1 MDSVR
6 PANLAQGGIVDNAVN
21 FYDQVISDN
30 KDRSGFMAG
39 LKSVSAKAARG
50 LISLSGL
57 HEVEKSAGELGWDM
71 GSGASAG
78 QIARSGGKLAL
89 NSALAGASFLP
100 AGKAVAGL
108 AKGEKLMTTAKAG
121 TEIAGL
127 TAAGKG
133 VAGQVADDVGG
144 AVARTVGQGGKGQT
158 GALLEDLAQV
168 GDKYGVKVRQGG
180 NVGESVGTVDDILVN
195 TKIGGDH
202 EIVHAA
208 QQLQTRA
215 TLLEAH
221 AQKLG
226 KSAKDLTAAERAQ
239 VAPQV
244 QAFERSA
251 YQHHEMWAKEATG
264 FGGRASS
271 GYGRAVQS
279 NVDDFGKAL
288 ADGVVPQGPSS
299 VVSRAYGN
307 LPNAVGTSQGQI
319 ATNLGAV
326 QAGVINYQRENNP

>member
-6 PANLAQGGIVDNAVN
+6 PTNFAQGGIVDNAVN
-21 FYDQVISDN
+21 FYDEVIADN

-39 LKSVSAKAARG
+39 LKSVSARAAKG
-50 LISLSGL
+50 LIGLSGL
-57 HEVEKSAGELGWDM
+57 HEVEKSAGELGHDV
-71 GSGASAG
+71 GRGADG
-78 QIARSGGKLAL
+78 WTVARSGGMLAV
-89 NSALAGASFLP
+89 NSALSAASFLP

-121 TEIAGL
+121 TQIAGV
-127 TAAGKG
+127 TGAGKT

-158 GALLEDLAQV
+158 GALLDDLGRV
-168 GDKYGVKVRQGG
+168 GDKYGVRVRQGG

-195 TKIGGDH
+195 TRIGGDH

-215 TLLEAH
+215 TLLESH

-244 QAFERSA
+244 QAFERGA

-264 FGGRASS
+264 FGGKASS
-271 GYGRAVQS
+271 GYGQAVQA
-279 NVDDFGKAL
+279 NVDDFSRAL

-319 ATNLGAV
+319 ATNLGAI
-326 QAGVINYQRENNP
+326 QAGVINSQRQE